1 MSDSFID
8 NLEATQESVFR
19 VPYYAPYDAVVS
31 ELAIREGMYV
41 EPTNQLMTLANLET
55 VWVLADVFE
64 HQIEW
69 VEQGKWVEF
78 DLPAIGVY
86 AIEGQIDY
94 LYPALD
100 AKTRTLKVRLSLSNI
115 NGKFKPDMLANVR
128 IYGGPKRDV
137 LNIPV
142 EALIRTGKQNRV
154 VVQQQG
160 GSFVSRKVTVGTV
173 TQGRAE
179 VQQGLSEN
187 ERVVTSGQF
196 LIDSESNIRSAIL
209 KMSRGSLFTQDK
221 STQDNP
227 IRDKSIRDKSTQ
239 DKSPED
245 MPAEST
251 KSMHEHH
258 H

>member
-1 MSDSFID
+1 
-8 NLEATQESVFR
+8 
-19 VPYYAPYDAVVS
+19 
-31 ELAIREGMYV
+31 MYV

-69 VEQGKWVEF
+69 VEQCKWVEF

-154 VVQQQG
+154 VVQQQD

-209 KMSRGSLFTQDK
+209 KMSRGSLSTQHKPSQHK
-221 STQDNP
+221 STQDNPIRDNP